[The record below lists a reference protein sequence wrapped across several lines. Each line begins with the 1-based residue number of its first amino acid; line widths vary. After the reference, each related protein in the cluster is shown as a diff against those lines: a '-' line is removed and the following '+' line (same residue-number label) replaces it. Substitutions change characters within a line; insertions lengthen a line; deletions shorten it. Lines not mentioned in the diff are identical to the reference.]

1 MTIDSKCPKK
11 WLFVDME
18 TGDVWMH
25 RSRINQRHLPKNNY
39 QFFRADKEA
48 IRALAA
54 VAVLNVADELKELA

>member
-25 RSRINQRHLPKNNY
+25 RSRLNQKRLPKNNY
-39 QFFRADKEA
+39 TFFRADKEA

-54 VAVLNVADELKELA
+54 VAVLNVADELKELT